1 MHSPPCCS
9 LFPPTFLLTVN
20 QEAGGKRG
28 GGWEANHT
36 FLKLKGASDTIQGNP
51 HLLQMRKQIPR
62 GEEVGGGGGERM
74 HQSRV
79 CGGLGGGE
87 DKCGAKQ
94 EVQIPEPGA
103 EFPVP
108 PGNLELFPTA
118 PFSLQGVRS
127 PIPETTGAA
136 QTEAQSQI
144 KQPPAPHAGPQGVPI
159 PGSPFQSF
167 QGTQVTADA
176 NGEVS

>member
-108 PGNLELFPTA
+108 PGNLGLFPTA
-118 PFSLQGVRS
+118 PFSLRGVRS

-136 QTEAQSQI
+136 QTEAQTQI
-144 KQPPAPHAGPQGVPI
+144 KQAHPHMPGPKECPSLGAP
-159 PGSPFQSF
+159 SR
-167 QGTQVTADA
+167 
-176 NGEVS
+176 VSRGHK